1 MVKVKKSSKKNK
13 SNNKSFIEKFLL
25 FKGNVLEKYS
35 HIKNHFKNSQK
46 YLIIK
51 KSVTEKYCQIKKK
64 VKNNKNYIKAK
75 NYVKNSYSKTK
86 EYIQISYKYINFRIV
101 PKLLD
106 QTEKLNNKII
116 NEEGREFWSVLSTS
130 QKWGSKIIWSLVGVT
145 SFGMIYIS
153 FASIDET
160 IQSTG
165 KLEPKGTTI
174 DVKVP
179 MGGVIKKILVE
190 EGELVKKNQNLL
202 ELDTTAAKS
211 KLEAL
216 DRVKDQIIAD
226 TLLSKIQLGE
236 KINIERLTDNQKIKL
251 NSLKNEYD
259 SRINASINSVD
270 QIEFQKDSLLEKI
283 KSQEEVLKIRE
294 EILVKL
300 KEVTEIGG
308 LSRIKFAKEKQEV
321 IQLRG
326 QLLSS
331 EADFKRVNAQ
341 LSESE
346 NRLRNTIASSN
357 IDFTTKIEENN
368 KQVAQLQNQ
377 INETKLTLDY
387 QEIKS
392 PSAGLIFDLQPAAPG
407 FVVNSKSP
415 ILKVVPIDDLVARIF
430 VSNRDI
436 AFLKKGQI
444 VKIRLDAYPYNEFGE
459 LEGEIESIG
468 SDVLEPDEKY
478 EFFRFPITVKLQD
491 EFLSHKGKNLPLITG
506 MSLSANIVLRQR
518 PVISIFTERLL
529 PFWNSLEQI

>member
-1 MVKVKKSSKKNK
+1 VKSSKKNNK
-13 SNNKSFIEKFLL
+13 SNSKSYSEKIFLV
-25 FKGNVLEKYS
+25 KGNILEKYS
-35 HIKNHFKNSQK
+35 HLKNRFRNSQK
-46 YLIIK
+46 YLFLK
-51 KSVTEKYCQIKKK
+51 KSIKEKYNQIGRK
-64 VKNNKNYIKAK
+64 VINSKNYLRAK
-75 NYVKNSYSKTK
+75 DYIKNSYLKTIK
-86 EYIQISYKYINFRIV
+86 YIGISYKYINFKVV

-106 QTEKLNNKII
+106 QTEKLNDKIV
-116 NEEGREFWSVLSTS
+116 NEEGSEFWSVLSTS
-130 QKWGSKIIWSLVGVT
+130 QKWGSRIVWSLVGLS
-145 SFGMIYIS
+145 SFGIVYIS
-153 FASIDET
+153 FTSIDET

-190 EGELVKKNQNLL
+190 EGELVKKNQSLL

-216 DRVKDQIIAD
+216 ERVRTQIIAD

-236 KINIERLTDNQKIKL
+236 EINIENLTDNQKLKL
-251 NSLKNEYD
+251 NSLKNEYN
-259 SRINASINSVD
+259 SRIKASINAVD
-270 QIEFQKDSLLEKI
+270 QISFQKQALLERI

-294 EILVKL
+294 EILIQL

-308 LSRIKFAKEKQEV
+308 LSRIKFAKERQEV

-331 EADFKRVNAQ
+331 EADLKRVNAQ

-346 NRLRNTIASSN
+346 NRLRNTIAASN
-357 IDFTTKIEENN
+357 IDFSTKIEENK

-377 INETKLTLDY
+377 ISETKLTLDY

-392 PSAGLIFDLQPAAPG
+392 PLDGLIFDLQPAAPG
-407 FVVNSKSP
+407 FVVNSNSP
-415 ILKVVPIDDLVARIF
+415 ILKVVPVDDLVARVF

-444 VKIRLDAYPYNEFGE
+444 VKVRIDAYPYNEFGE

-468 SDVLEPDEKY
+468 SDVLEPNEEY
-478 EFFRFPITVKLQD
+478 NFFRFPITVKLQD
-491 EFLSHKGKNLPLITG
+491 RFLLHKGKNLPLLTG

-518 PVISIFTERLL
+518 PVIAIFTEKIL
-529 PFWNSLEQI
+529 PFWSSLEQI

>member
-1 MVKVKKSSKKNK
+1 MLKVKNSSKKNK
-13 SNNKSFIEKFLL
+13 SFNDKFLIV
-25 FKGNVLEKYS
+25 KGDILEKYS
-35 HIKNHFKNSQK
+35 YIKNKFKNSQRL
-46 YLIIK
+46 LILK
-51 KSVTEKYCQIKKK
+51 KSIKEKYGQIKKK
-64 VKNNKNYIKAK
+64 VKNSKSYIRAK
-75 NYVKNSYSKTK
+75 NYSKNSYLKTK
-86 EYIQISYKYINFRIV
+86 KYFEISYKYINFKIV

-116 NEEGREFWSVLSTS
+116 NEEGGEFWSVLSTS
-130 QKWGSKIIWSLVGVT
+130 QKWGSRIIWSLVGLT
-145 SFGMIYIS
+145 SFGIVYIS

-179 MGGVIKKILVE
+179 MGGVIKKILVK
-190 EGELVKKNQNLL
+190 EGELVKKDQSLL

-211 KLEAL
+211 KLESL
-216 DRVKDQIIAD
+216 GRVKAQILAD
-226 TLLSKIQLGE
+226 SILSKIQLGE
-236 KINIERLTDNQKIKL
+236 NVNIDNLTENQKLRL

-259 SRINASINSVD
+259 SRIKASVNSVD
-270 QIEFQKDSLLEKI
+270 QMLFRRDSLLEKI
-283 KSQEEVLKIRE
+283 KSQKEVLKIRE
-294 EILVKL
+294 EILVQL

-308 LSRIKFAKEKQEV
+308 LSRIKFAKEKQEL

-331 EADFKRVNAQ
+331 EADLKGVESQ
-341 LSESE
+341 LDEAE

-357 IDFTTKIEENN
+357 IDFSTKIEENT

-468 SDVLEPDEKY
+468 SDVLEPDENY
-478 EFFRFPITVKLQD
+478 NFYRFPITVKLK
-491 EFLSHKGKNLPLITG
+491 ETFLSHQGKNLPLITG

-518 PVISIFTERLL
+518 PVLSIFTERLL